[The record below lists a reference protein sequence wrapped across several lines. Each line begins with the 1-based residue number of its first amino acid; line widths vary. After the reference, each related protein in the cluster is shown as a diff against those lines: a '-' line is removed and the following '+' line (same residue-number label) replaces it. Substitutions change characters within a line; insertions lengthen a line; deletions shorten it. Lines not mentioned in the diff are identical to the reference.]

1 MKNILITLTAL
12 MCSLSTA
19 AFAGATND
27 LIYVRVRD
35 AALNLRL
42 SDTEA
47 AKELKAMVDEK
58 DVTVE
63 MSDNVFEQYGS
74 LGKNLTSD
82 DVSIA
87 AKAGDVLLYNSR
99 YICIFYG
106 QNTYR
111 YTRLGRIEN
120 VGKNELKELLA
131 GKDITITLTKKDPG
145 EIPEPKT
152 ALALL
157 FLTAILQTT
166 RIIL

>member
-1 MKNILITLTAL
+1 MKKILITLTAL

-27 LIYVRVRD
+27 LIYVRVGD

-111 YTRLGRIEN
+111 YTRLGRI
-120 VGKNELKELLA
+120 LSFSAWSSLSA
-131 GKDITITLTKKDPG
+131 SITTIS
-145 EIPEPKT
+145 
-152 ALALL
+152 A
-157 FLTAILQTT
+157 AILRPATAPRTT
-166 RIIL
+166 P

>member
-1 MKNILITLTAL
+1 
-12 MCSLSTA
+12 MCSLSA
-19 AFAGATND
+19 APLAGATND
-27 LIYVRVRD
+27 LIYVKVGD

-47 AKELKAMVDEK
+47 AKELKAMVDER

-63 MSDNVFEQYGS
+63 MSDNAFEQYGE
-74 LGKNLTSD
+74 LGKSLTSD
-82 DVSIA
+82 DASIT

-120 VGKNELKELLA
+120 AGKNELKDLLA
-131 GKDITITLTKKDPG
+131 GKDVTITLTKKDPG
-145 EIPEPKT
+145 GIPEPKT
-152 ALALL
+152 AAILF
-157 FLTAILQTT
+157 FLTVFTQTA
-166 RIIL
+166 RNFL